1 MTNSDYIAIA
11 SAAIALLALF
21 STGWQA
27 WIARHHNRLSVKP
40 LLSWSSN
47 LAQTPNGF
55 EVTVLLS
62 NNGLGPAIVT
72 ERYFTLDGLHFLHPA
87 GPVSAIDALAGKILP
102 EEWRCQVVAHG
113 LPGTHTAILPGASF
127 VIARLL
133 FDSAVYDHQLE
144 LNKRFE
150 RVGFVVGYKDLYE
163 RRDIFKTG

>member
-55 EVTVLLS
+55 EVTVMLS

-87 GPVSAIDALAGKILP
+87 GPVSAIDVLAAKVLP
-102 EEWRCQVVAHG
+102 DEWRCRVIAHG
-113 LPGTHTAILPGASF
+113 LPGVSTAILPGASH

-133 FDSAVYDHQLE
+133 FDSAVYDCQLE
-144 LNKRFE
+144 LNRKFARI
-150 RVGFVVGYKDLYE
+150 GFVVCFKDLYD